1 MVTIPLLKDISKFN
15 NTSDYLPIIN
25 GCVTADLIIIFLVFH
40 GVFRSKYL
48 KKWYI
53 NFQLSAVLADILIL
67 VIGIIIARFFYKYLF
82 NEFNIWK
89 FTGLAVVIQIIHDIL
104 FYLFFNSLPRGYNYM
119 LDFFKDYAKEVGS
132 RSIVGD
138 SFMMIL
144 ACLLSSHFATYSLN
158 SNIIALVFSLYFV
171 PYLINYESNKL

>member
-48 KKWYI
+48 KKWYTT
-53 NFQLSAVLADILIL
+53 FQLSAVLADTLIL
-67 VIGIIIARFFYKYLF
+67 VIGIIIARFFYKNLF

-104 FYLFFNSLPRGYNYM
+104 FYLFFTPFYISNADLKALKNKKSIKSTVGISPTMVLLFPV
-119 LDFFKDYAKEVGS
+119 LFFY
-132 RSIVGD
+132 
-138 SFMMIL
+138 
-144 ACLLSSHFATYSLN
+144 
-158 SNIIALVFSLYFV
+158 
-171 PYLINYESNKL
+171 